1 MKISDI
7 ETYLVGNPWKNW
19 LFVKM
24 TTDEGI
30 YGIGE
35 GSLGHLSKTVET
47 AIHEMKPFIMGL
59 DVFQTELL
67 VGRLSR
73 HVYADGGQI
82 KMCAISALEIAC
94 WDAIGKAVNQPIY
107 NLLGGVCQQRIR
119 AYANGWYRCPRSPEA
134 FADAARQAL
143 KLGYT
148 ALKFDPFGSGWRT
161 LSRREEDLSIQI
173 VAAVRAAVGP
183 EIDLAVEA
191 HSRFS
196 VSNAIRIGKRLEPY
210 CPAWFEEPVPHS
222 NIQAIIEVARHL
234 EVPIA
239 TGESFSS
246 KQQIA
251 ELLRYGEIDIIN
263 FEPLHM
269 GGILASRKVA
279 DMVDAHYGV
288 VIPHAAQGPVCTMA
302 CVQIDVCTPNAWLQE
317 VFDDFNEPWER
328 ELVTNPPIVVNGF
341 IEAPQGP
348 GLGMDLVLEEV
359 LRHPYHE
366 GLDVSLFEKDWH
378 LRRSEQKRALAA
390 TSRRSSHVKV
400 KRDHTGNGNTLSR
413 RRKHRRIQPAK
424 RD

>member
-19 LFVKM
+19 LFVKVI
-24 TTDEGI
+24 TDEGI

-47 AIHEMKPFIMGL
+47 AVHEMKPFIMGL

-67 VGRLSR
+67 VARLSR

-94 WDAIGKAVNQPIY
+94 WDAIGKALGQPIY
-107 NLLGGVCQQRIR
+107 NLLGGICHERIR
-119 AYANGWYRCPRSPEA
+119 TYANGWYRCPRLPEA
-134 FADAARQAL
+134 FADAARGAV

-148 ALKFDPFGSGWRT
+148 ALKFDPFGTSWRT
-161 LSRREEDLSIQI
+161 LAPREEDLSVEI
-173 VAAVRAAVGP
+173 VAAVREAVGP
-183 EIDLAVEA
+183 NVDLAIEA

-196 VSNAIRIGKRLEPY
+196 VSNAIRIGKRLETY
-210 CPAWFEEPVPHS
+210 RPAWFEEPVPHG

-234 EVPIA
+234 EIPIA

-251 ELLRYGEIDIIN
+251 ELLRYDEIDIIN

-269 GGILASRKVA
+269 GGILGSRKVA

-288 VIPHAAQGPVCTMA
+288 VIPHAAQGPICTMA

-328 ELVTNPPIVVNGF
+328 QLVTNPPLVANGF
-341 IEAPQGP
+341 IEIPKGA
-348 GLGMDLVLEEV
+348 GLGMDFNLDEI

-366 GLDVSLFEKDWH
+366 GLDVSLFEEDWQF
-378 LRRSEQKRALAA
+378 RRSEREPFSQ
-390 TSRRSSHVKV
+390 
-400 KRDHTGNGNTLSR
+400 
-413 RRKHRRIQPAK
+413 
-424 RD
+424 